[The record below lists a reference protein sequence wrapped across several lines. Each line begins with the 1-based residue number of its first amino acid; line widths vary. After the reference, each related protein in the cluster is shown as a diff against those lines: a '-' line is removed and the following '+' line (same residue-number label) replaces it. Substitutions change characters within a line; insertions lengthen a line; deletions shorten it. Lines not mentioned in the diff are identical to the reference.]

1 MKSIFLIIM
10 YHPDS
15 LNMYRFFLGVLYS
28 DIYGKMYN
36 LNQTILE
43 LNVLEVKLLTEIHV
57 ILHIFLLV

>member
-1 MKSIFLIIM
+1 M